1 MQRRASEVHNTCM
14 LGCLGVLISFVER
27 AASPPKHNVA
37 HNPIIQSALTA
48 AQPHHTFRGAPLN
61 CRDSWRASSTPILR
75 QPKKPSMDHGAAQYP
90 RFVEHLLQLG
100 WVNVSQMMPAE
111 LCGLV

>member
-1 MQRRASEVHNTCM
+1 MPEATYGNRPSSMALGGGSEADMRT
-14 LGCLGVLISFVER
+14 
-27 AASPPKHNVA
+27 PPPSYVN
-37 HNPIIQSALTA
+37 
-48 AQPHHTFRGAPLN
+48 
-61 CRDSWRASSTPILR
+61 
-75 QPKKPSMDHGAAQYP
+75 PSMDHGAAQYP